1 MDRKNYRTRIPVTKD
16 GTLSYEIFLE
26 KSFDMLTQRLSV
38 CEPENRR
45 LCLVTDS
52 TVNQYYGDEVEN
64 ILATCAKQVTR
75 FVFPAG
81 EENKNL
87 NVVQDLYEHLIQN
100 HFERKD
106 MLVALGGGVVGDLTG
121 FAAATYL
128 RGVDF
133 IQIPTTLLSQ
143 VDSSIGG
150 KTGVD
155 FDSYKNMV
163 GAFHQ
168 PSLVYMNLNTLKTLD
183 TQQFACGM
191 GEILKHG
198 LIKNAGY
205 YEWLITH
212 MMEINDRELPVLLE
226 MVQES
231 CRNKGA
237 VVEKDPTEKGE
248 RALLNFGHTI
258 GHAIEKV
265 KSPELLHGQCVAL
278 GSVAAA
284 YISFKRGLLSTEE
297 FYEIRDM
304 NVGFDLSFLVDGI
317 NSQEI
322 LRITKS
328 DKKMDAGRVK
338 FILLKGIGKAFIDH
352 TVTDEEMLEAIEFLN
367 ADNLEKE

>member
-87 NVVQDLYEHLIQN
+87 NVVQNLYEHLIQN

-155 FDSYKNMV
+155 FQCYKNMV

-168 PSLVYMNLNTLKTLD
+168 PKLVYMNLSSLKTLTD
-183 TQQFACGM
+183 AQFACGM

-198 LIKNAGY
+198 LIKDAVY
-205 YEWLITH
+205 YDWILQHRDAIKARNLEVLTQMISVSC
-212 MMEINDRELPVLLE
+212 EIKRE
-226 MVQES
+226 
-231 CRNKGA
+231 

-248 RALLNFGHTI
+248 RALLNFGHTL
-258 GHAIEKV
+258 GHAIEKL
-265 KSPELLHGQCVAL
+265 KNFTLMHGQCVAL
-278 GSVAAA
+278 GSLAAA
-284 YISFKRGLLSTEE
+284 YISCKRGMIQESELQM
-297 FYEIRDM
+297 IQKANCD
-304 NVGFDLSFLVDGI
+304 FDLPVSFSNLDVD
-317 NSQEI
+317 EI
-322 LRITKS
+322 IQTTRS
-328 DKKMDAGRVK
+328 DKKMDAGKVK
-338 FILLKGIGKAFIDH
+338 FILLRSIGDACIDH
-352 TVTDEEMLEAIEFLN
+352 TVTDEEMKAALAYLKS
-367 ADNLEKE
+367 LLLQQ